1 MNKSDKAATKVAKK
15 IKEIPVNP
23 LPDNTKAAE
32 YIRKRRT
39 K

>member
-1 MNKSDKAATKVAKK
+1 MNKSDKKTTEE
-15 IKEIPVNP
+15 IKEIPSNP
-23 LPDNTKAAE
+23 FPDKTTAAE